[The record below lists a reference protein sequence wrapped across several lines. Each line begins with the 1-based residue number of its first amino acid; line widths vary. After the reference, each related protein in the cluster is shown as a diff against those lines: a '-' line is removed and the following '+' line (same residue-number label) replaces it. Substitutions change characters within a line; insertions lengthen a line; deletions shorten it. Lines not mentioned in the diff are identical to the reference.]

1 MQPKN
6 YINPKIKIAIIGGT
20 SFIGQKLLSL
30 LPKKK
35 FIRHE
40 IKKKIF
46 IVCNFEKKT
55 FLNIS
60 RKLIKKGLSKDQI
73 LYLHF

>member
-35 FIRHE
+35 FKI
-40 IKKKIF
+40 IATYNSKKK
-46 IVCNFEKKT
+46 
-55 FLNIS
+55 
-60 RKLIKKGLSKDQI
+60 
-73 LYLHF
+73 